1 MSQLDDRRAG
11 RPRTLDEVD
20 LFDPATQED
29 WYPTYDLL
37 REEAP
42 VWRMPGSDTYVLT
55 RYEDVNHVLRR
66 TDTFLRG
73 ADERTPGRGMSSRT
87 AAIYA
92 ERGWPRMTP
101 LALDPPVHR
110 RYREIADP
118 FFSVQGAERQ
128 RDLIT
133 GIVDELLDGIGHRG
147 EPFSHQMEYVAD
159 FAIPLPVRV
168 ITTMMG
174 FRTEDIPQLKEWSEA
189 WVLPFR
195 GRLSEEEEIYAGEKG
210 VEFQHHI
217 HATIQAKRE
226 QPDDSVISFFAND
239 ARFEGERPLTDAEII
254 GMADHL
260 YIGGNETT
268 TFALTSGLWLL
279 LSDPQIH
286 AAVLADRQRIRNFVE
301 EVLRLESPT
310 MGMVRHTA
318 RDTEIAGVP
327 IPKGSSVHLRYA
339 AVNCDPRVFDR
350 PAQLDVERTNAN
362 RHMAFSIGETHC
374 PGAGLS
380 RLEQNIAL
388 ERILDRLASLRL
400 TPGRND
406 FTHHPNVTL
415 RAMKQLWVSF
425 DPVRP

>member
-1 MSQLDDRRAG
+1 MPTTAPPGHPQTVDD
-11 RPRTLDEVD
+11 VD

-37 REEAP
+37 REQAP
-42 VWRMPGSDTYVLT
+42 IWRMPGTDTYVLT

-66 TDTFLRG
+66 TETFLRG
-73 ADERTPGRGMSSRT
+73 ADERTPGRGMSART

-92 ERGWPRMTP
+92 EQGWPRMAP
-101 LALDPPVHR
+101 LAVDPPVHR

-118 FFSVQGAERQ
+118 FFSVQGAEQQ
-128 RDLIT
+128 RALIT
-133 GIVDELLDGIGHRG
+133 GIVDELLDGVAGRG
-147 EPFSHQMEYVAD
+147 EMEYVVD
-159 FAIPLPVRV
+159 VAIPLPVRV

-174 FRTEDIPQLKEWSEA
+174 FRTEDIPQLKVWSEA

-195 GRLSEEEEIYAGEKG
+195 GQLTEEEEVYAGKKG

-217 HATIQAKRE
+217 HDTVRGKRE
-226 QPDDSVISFFAND
+226 HPDDSVISFFAND
-239 ARFEGERPLTDAEII
+239 ARFKGERPLTDAEII

-279 LSDPQIH
+279 LADPDVH
-286 AAVLADRQRIRNFVE
+286 AAVLADRSRIRNFVE

-318 RDTEIAGVP
+318 KDTEIAGVP
-327 IPKGSSVHLRYA
+327 IPKGSSIHLRYA
-339 AVNCDPRVFDR
+339 AANRDPRMFER
-350 PAQLDVERTNAN
+350 PAELDLERRNASK
-362 RHMAFSIGETHC
+362 HMAFSIGETHC

-388 ERILDRLASLRL
+388 ERILDRLPNLHLAR
-400 TPGRND
+400 GRND

-415 RAMKQLWVSF
+415 RAMKQLWVEF
-425 DPVRP
+425 DPVPS